1 MTDQKEDHSPKIA
14 KGRVTATGD
23 RRSVTIKSVD
33 CGSAQEVLSAD
44 LDGQAGSFEVRAAK
58 LGLSRRLG
66 WALVDR
72 EQSLPPMLSCEM
84 LKVEMDKLG
93 VWCGNARVRQQLLL
107 ER

>member
-1 MTDQKEDHSPKIA
+1 M
-14 KGRVTATGD
+14 
-23 RRSVTIKSVD
+23 
-33 CGSAQEVLSAD
+33 
-44 LDGQAGSFEVRAAK
+44 
-58 LGLSRRLG
+58 SRRLG